1 VVPRSAGWISCF
13 GSALR
18 WSLAVR
24 SASIVSCTTSP
35 RACARLGSSARDR
48 RSRAVADDPQAQ
60 ITRVLQVVIV
70 GIGFLGAGITLH
82 RDGNSEVRRLTTA
95 AAIWITAFF
104 GILCGLA
111 AWPTAAVAIILTAIL
126 LTLGG
131 PFERWCHRH
140 FGSDRSM
147 PSPDGG

>member
-1 VVPRSAGWISCF
+1 MGSGM
-13 GSALR
+13 GSAL
-18 WSLAVR
+18 AV
-24 SASIVSCTTSP
+24 
-35 RACARLGSSARDR
+35 L
-48 RSRAVADDPQAQ
+48 AVADDPQAE
-60 ITRVLQVVIV
+60 ITWVLQGVIV
-70 GIGFLGAGITLH
+70 GIGFLGAGVIPH
-82 RDGNSEVRRLTTA
+82 RDGNSEVHGLTTVA
-95 AAIWITAFF
+95 TIWITAFF

-111 AWPTAAVAIILTAIL
+111 AWRTAAVAIILTAFL

>member
-1 VVPRSAGWISCF
+1 MDIVLRLGAAMVIGGALGLNRELHNKPTGVTLGLVGM
-13 GSALR
+13 GSAL
-18 WSLAVR
+18 AV
-24 SASIVSCTTSP
+24 
-35 RACARLGSSARDR
+35 L
-48 RSRAVADDPQAQ
+48 AVADDPQAQ

-111 AWPTAAVAIILTAIL
+111 AWPTAAVAIILTAFL

-131 PFERWCHRH
+131 PFERWCHQH
-140 FGSDRSM
+140 FGSDRST
-147 PSPDGG
+147 PGPDVG

>member
-1 VVPRSAGWISCF
+1 MDIVLRLGAAMVIGGALGLNRELHNKPTGVTLGLVGM
-13 GSALR
+13 GSAL
-18 WSLAVR
+18 AV
-24 SASIVSCTTSP
+24 
-35 RACARLGSSARDR
+35 L
-48 RSRAVADDPQAQ
+48 AVADDPQAQ
-60 ITRVLQVVIV
+60 ITRVRQGVIV

>member
-1 VVPRSAGWISCF
+1 MDIVLRLGAAMVIG
-13 GSALR
+13 GALGLNR
-18 WSLAVR
+18 ELHNKPTGVTLGLVGMGPALAV
-24 SASIVSCTTSP
+24 
-35 RACARLGSSARDR
+35 L
-48 RSRAVADDPQAQ
+48 AVADDPQAQ
-60 ITRVLQVVIV
+60 ITRVRQGVIV
-70 GIGFLGAGITLH
+70 GIGFLGAGVIPH
-82 RDGNSEVRRLTTA
+82 RDGNSEVHGLTTVA
-95 AAIWITAFF
+95 TIWITAFF

>member
-1 VVPRSAGWISCF
+1 MLGWMDIVLRLGAAMVIGGALGLNRELHNKPTGVTLGLVGM
-13 GSALR
+13 GSAL
-18 WSLAVR
+18 AV
-24 SASIVSCTTSP
+24 
-35 RACARLGSSARDR
+35 L
-48 RSRAVADDPQAQ
+48 AVADDPQAQ
-60 ITRVLQVVIV
+60 ITRVRQGVIV
-70 GIGFLGAGITLH
+70 GIGFLGAGVIPH
-82 RDGNSEVRRLTTA
+82 RDGNSEVHGLTTVA
-95 AAIWITAFF
+95 TIWITAFF